1 MPSHGRRAVET
12 TEACSSRPVSGQWI
26 RNGSRERSTERERIQ
41 IVTVRLWAIHSR
53 FIFRWVHGVGGR
65 GLGGSGMRRMRGSR
79 SGDRHCSGAAARGC
93 FPHIEPRR
101 GVPRDHAAMAGRA
114 SPTMANPRAPV
125 PVFSQVGSAP
135 PSTQAR
141 THARGE
147 AISPFR
153 SLAPPARGPPRPQRA
168 AVAAPVLPASATCRD
183 SSSRVATT
191 RKLTPA

>member
-1 MPSHGRRAVET
+1 MVGVLSKQRRPAP
-12 TEACSSRPVSGQWI
+12 AAPCPV
-26 RNGSRERSTERERIQ
+26 NGSA
-41 IVTVRLWAIHSR
+41 TVAGNGEGENPNCHRPLVGHSR
-53 FIFRWVHGVGGR
+53 FKIHFPMGSWGGGR
-65 GLGGSGMRRMRGSR
+65 GLGGSGIRRMRGSR
-79 SGDRHCSGAAARGC
+79 SGDPEHCSGAAARGC